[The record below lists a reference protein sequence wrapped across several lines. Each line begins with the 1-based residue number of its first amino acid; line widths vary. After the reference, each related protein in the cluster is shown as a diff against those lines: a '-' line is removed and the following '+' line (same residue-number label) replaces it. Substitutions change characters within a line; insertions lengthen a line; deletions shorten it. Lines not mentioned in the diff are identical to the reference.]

1 MNLKNLAS
9 MAKGENRSINQQVSS
24 GTQEVFNGGNVQVQK
39 QVPVHTEEQRQAT
52 GYNYP
57 EEQRQQVNYNYPEE
71 KRQQVNYNYTED
83 SRYNNMNQSAV
94 VGAQE
99 VIERNPNY
107 AYVEDRRTSPVAP
120 KEAIIYDYKPK
131 AIQPD
136 GINFFIDS
144 LQRLVNSNGQLVD
157 PMTGQLLQDN
167 RLVYQPSN
175 SQTSFINSKIKT
187 LSTHKDYTEEE
198 LKEYV
203 INRLGIDPNFGLEV
217 YQPKMI
223 NVEPIE
229 LQIKDPNGRI
239 GQKLEAIEKETGLSV
254 IPFKLAGLNKFVIQ
268 IMGYDIY
275 DDSEG
280 NKYATGTSHI
290 ANKMRINDLEKSFS
304 SKLCSGEIVEE
315 SVMMDHVDIATGEK
329 YRVPSLNRQE
339 MDYILTRFR
348 EFGVLGYSTNDE
360 TYITMGI

>member
-1 MNLKNLAS
+1 MNLQNLAS
-9 MAKGENRSINQQVSS
+9 MAKGKNKSVNQQV
-24 GTQEVFNGGNVQVQK
+24 TNTNQEVANNAQMHNT
-39 QVPVHTEEQRQAT
+39 VPIQQEDQRQPVGYNYVEEQRQPV
-52 GYNYP
+52 GYNYSEP
-57 EEQRQQVNYNYPEE
+57 NRQQVNYNY
-71 KRQQVNYNYTED
+71 NED
-83 SRYNNMNQSAV
+83 TRYNNVAQSPVISQA
-94 VGAQE
+94 E

-107 AYVEDRRTSPVAP
+107 NYVEERRNPSIVP

-131 AIQPD
+131 TIQPD

-144 LQRLVNSNGQLVD
+144 LQRLVNSNGQLID
-157 PMTGQLLQDN
+157 PMTGQLIQDN
-167 RLVYQPSN
+167 RMVYQPSN
-175 SQTSFINSKIKT
+175 SQTSLVNSKIKT
-187 LSTHKDYTEEE
+187 LSTHKSYTEEE

-203 INRLGIDPNFGLEV
+203 ITRLGIDPNFGLEV

-290 ANKMRINDLEKSFS
+290 ANQMRINDLEKRFS
-304 SKLCSGEIVEE
+304 NKLCSGEIVEE
-315 SVMMDHVDIATGEK
+315 SVMMEYLDTATGDK
-329 YRVPSLNRQE
+329 YKVPSLNRQE